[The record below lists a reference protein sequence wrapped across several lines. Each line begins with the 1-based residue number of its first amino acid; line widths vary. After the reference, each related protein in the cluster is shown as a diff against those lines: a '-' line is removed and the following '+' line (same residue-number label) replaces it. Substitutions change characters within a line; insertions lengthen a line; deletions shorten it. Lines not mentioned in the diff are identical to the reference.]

1 MSDNRIILHVDMEL
15 YRCVSD
21 EVMEIL
27 RRFSNI
33 VEQESIDEA
42 FCYITEVK
50 KHRRPWENSNSVKKL
65 QISGYPISEHGN
77 CRYFEGKRKT

>member
-33 VEQESIDEA
+33 V
-42 FCYITEVK
+42 
-50 KHRRPWENSNSVKKL
+50 KKL